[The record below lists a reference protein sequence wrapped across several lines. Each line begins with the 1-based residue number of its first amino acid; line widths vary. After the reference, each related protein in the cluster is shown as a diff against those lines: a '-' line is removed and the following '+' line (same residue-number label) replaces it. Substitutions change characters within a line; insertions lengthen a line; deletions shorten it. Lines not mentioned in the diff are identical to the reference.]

1 MTKKTTPIVLAT
13 LLSLTVLTGALAGCQ
28 ATQPAGAQPEAQA
41 EDQAASFD
49 GGGELTLRVNPEFVL
64 RYDEAGNVVDVTAVN
79 DSAKTIALAP
89 ADYEGKEARAVVS
102 WLVTKIHEAGMLVDV
117 ETGAGRTIH
126 LDVSEGSTLPSDDF
140 LRNIVSDT
148 ETYVV
153 SQSVVAPMEV
163 SGHESFGWTDYGD
176 SDYGPENDG
185 VTDYYDTDY
194 GPLNDGA
201 TDYDDT
207 DYGPNNDGVTD
218 YGSTDYGAGSDG
230 VTDYGDSAYGSG
242 GASQGTS
249 TPPATSTGGGS
260 GSSGGSATA
269 APPATTTPTTPPAT
283 TTPPVTTTPPAS
295 GGGNSGYGDSG
306 YGDSGYDSGN
316 SGYGDSSYGSGDS
329 GNSGY
334 GDSGYDD

>member
-1 MTKKTTPIVLAT
+1 MTKKTVPIVLAT
-13 LLSLTVLTGALAGCQ
+13 LFSLTILTGVLTGCQ
-28 ATQPAGAQPEAQA
+28 TTQPSSAQPTTSA

-49 GGGELTLRVNPEFVL
+49 GGGELTLRVNPEFVI
-64 RYDEAGNVVDVTAVN
+64 RYDEAGNVVDLTAVN
-79 DSAKTIALAP
+79 DSAKTIAIAP
-89 ADYEGKEARAVVS
+89 VDYEGKETRAVVS
-102 WLVTKIHEAGMLVDV
+102 WLVTKIHEAGLLVDA
-117 ETGAGRTIH
+117 ETGTGRTIH
-126 LDVSEGSTLPSDDF
+126 LDVSEGSSLPSDDF

-163 SGHESFGWTDYGD
+163 SGHESYGWTDYGD

-218 YGSTDYGAGSDG
+218 YGSS
-230 VTDYGDSAYGSG
+230 SYGSG
-242 GASQGTS
+242 GSSQGSSAPSTTTTTTTPPS
-249 TPPATSTGGGS
+249 TTTTTPPA
-260 GSSGGSATA
+260 A
-269 APPATTTPTTPPAT
+269 TTPPAT
-283 TTPPVTTTPPAS
+283 TAPSAPTGGGDS
-295 GGGNSGYGDSG
+295 GYDSGNSGYGNSG

-316 SGYGDSSYGSGDS
+316 SGYGDS
-329 GNSGY
+329 
-334 GDSGYDD
+334 GYDD

>member
-1 MTKKTTPIVLAT
+1 MTKKTAPIVLAT

-28 ATQPAGAQPEAQA
+28 TVQPTGAQGAAQG

-89 ADYEGKEARAVVS
+89 VDYEGKEARAVVS

-117 ETGAGRTIH
+117 ETGSGRTIY

-163 SGHESFGWTDYGD
+163 SGHEAVGWTDYGD

-218 YGSTDYGAGSDG
+218 YTDTDYGAGSDG

-269 APPATTTPTTPPAT
+269 APPAT

>member
-1 MTKKTTPIVLAT
+1 MTKKTVPIVLAT
-13 LLSLTVLTGALAGCQ
+13 LFSLTILTGVLTGCQ
-28 ATQPAGAQPEAQA
+28 TAQPSSAQPTTSA

-49 GGGELTLRVNPEFVL
+49 GGGELTLRVNPEFVI
-64 RYDEAGNVVDVTAVN
+64 RYDEAGNVVDLTAVN
-79 DSAKTIALAP
+79 DSAKTIAIAP
-89 ADYEGKEARAVVS
+89 VDYEGKEARAVVS
-102 WLVTKIHEAGMLVDV
+102 WLVTKIHEAGLLVDA
-117 ETGAGRTIH
+117 ETGTGRTIH
-126 LDVSEGSTLPSDDF
+126 LDVSEGSSLPSDDF

-163 SGHESFGWTDYGD
+163 SGHESYGWTDYGD

-218 YGSTDYGAGSDG
+218 YGSS
-230 VTDYGDSAYGSG
+230 SYGSG
-242 GASQGTS
+242 GSSQGSSAPSTTTTTTTPPS
-249 TPPATSTGGGS
+249 TTTTTPPA
-260 GSSGGSATA
+260 A
-269 APPATTTPTTPPAT
+269 TTPPAT
-283 TTPPVTTTPPAS
+283 TAPSAPT
-295 GGGNSGYGDSG
+295 GGGDSCYDSFNSGYCDSV
-306 YGDSGYDSGN
+306 YDSGKLV
-316 SGYGDSSYGSGDS
+316 
-329 GNSGY
+329 Y

>member
-1 MTKKTTPIVLAT
+1 MTKKTAPIVLAA

-28 ATQPAGAQPEAQA
+28 TVQPTGAQGAAQG

-89 ADYEGKEARAVVS
+89 VDYEGKEARAVVS

-117 ETGAGRTIH
+117 ETGSGRTIY

-163 SGHESFGWTDYGD
+163 SGHEAVGWTDYGD

-201 TDYDDT
+201 TDYNDT

-218 YGSTDYGAGSDG
+218 Y
-230 VTDYGDSAYGSG
+230 
-242 GASQGTS
+242 
-249 TPPATSTGGGS
+249 
-260 GSSGGSATA
+260 
-269 APPATTTPTTPPAT
+269 
-283 TTPPVTTTPPAS
+283 
-295 GGGNSGYGDSG
+295 
-306 YGDSGYDSGN
+306 
-316 SGYGDSSYGSGDS
+316 
-329 GNSGY
+329 
-334 GDSGYDD
+334 